1 MIVPPLF
8 DAEQVCGGFF
18 SAFHRGQLPTEAR
31 DSSNKKVNENIKVLD
46 RSMEQM
52 AENGGATVAERLQQ
66 ALVWFHRSLMN
77 VTARHDD
84 HP

>member
-1 MIVPPLF
+1 MSQLF

-18 SAFHRGQLPTEAR
+18 RAFHRRQLPTEAR
-31 DSSNKKVNENIKVLD
+31 GSSNKKLNENIKVVD

-52 AENGGATVAERLQQ
+52 AENGSATVAERLQQ
-66 ALVWFHRSLMN
+66 ALVRFHRGLTN
-77 VTARHDD
+77 VTAKHKD